1 MPVEVKEKTP
11 NGAALLS
18 NGNVVTPVARVSFPN
33 LFRPRKQ
40 GKDANAKEKYS
51 VSLLFKKDEDLTVL
65 KKAVAAVLA
74 DKFGSDKEKWPKKL
88 KLPFLDQGE
97 QEYEGYEKGCLFIRC
112 NSDQKPGVV
121 NGRNQ
126 YVTDEAEVYPGCY
139 GRATVRAFYYDNSG
153 NKGVSFGLQN
163 FQKTGDGEPL
173 GGRMKAEDEFT
184 PVDGDDPFADKPAA
198 EDPLA
203 GMGA

>member
-33 LFRPRKQ
+33 LFTPRAQKNQ
-40 GKDANAKEKYS
+40 PDGKKKYS
-51 VSLLFKKDEDLTVL
+51 VALLFKKDEDLTIL
-65 KKAVAAVLA
+65 KKAAAAVLA
-74 DKFGSDKEKWPKKL
+74 DKFGADREKWPKKL

-97 QEYEGYEKGCLFIRC
+97 QEYEGYEKGCQFIRC

-121 NGRNQ
+121 NGRNEPIS
-126 YVTDEAEVYPGCY
+126 DESTVYPGCY

-184 PVDGDDPFADKPAA
+184 PVDGDDPFAGKAA
-198 EDPLA
+198 GDDPLA
-203 GMGA
+203 GMEG